1 MALAQSPSIVT
12 NGLVFYYDMNNV
24 KKSWLGRPVTN
35 QFTLPSDNVNGF
47 GVQNSTFTR
56 IRTGTYAGY
65 DIQPTDYVWRY
76 NVTGND
82 CPYHG
87 WDIPTTAG
95 AVVTFSFDYYIDPT
109 TTNYPVTNYLANFE
123 NAGSGVSGSVN
134 DPTPSVKGVWK
145 QAYFSSTASATGN
158 SRCLLYPGACGGRL
172 GDAGFILYKNPQV
185 EFNAPGSIPTPFVAG
200 TRSSTQAV
208 LDLTNRSINT
218 TNNLSYNSDGTFN
231 FIGGDATST
240 ITVPLST
247 SFNKLTGTIGMWVNP
262 SSYSGSNGLFVNRDV
277 NTANAVDWF
286 WIGSWDSANVFYFRL
301 GNGSDCCSNDLTLSS
316 WASFCP
322 TNTWTYVTC
331 SWTSAGISR
340 IYTNGVLRTSRNISA
355 IPATNPSATGRM
367 GLGHESPGSW
377 NGKIAAAQI
386 YNRQL
391 TDSEI
396 LSNFNSMR
404 GRFNV

>member
-24 KKSWLGRPVTN
+24 KKSWQGRPVTN
-35 QFTLPSDNVNGF
+35 QFTLPTQDVNGF

-87 WDIPTTAG
+87 WDIATTAG
-95 AVVTFSFDYYIDPT
+95 TVVTFSFDYYVDPT

-123 NAGSGVSGSVN
+123 NAGSGVSGSVG
-134 DPTPSVKGVWK
+134 DSTPSVKGVWK
-145 QAYFSSTASATGN
+145 RAYFSSTASATGN

-208 LDLTNRSINT
+208 LDLTNQKTITATSLTYASN
-218 TNNLSYNSDGTFN
+218 GTFSFGGSGQRLDTN
-231 FIGGDATST
+231 LTTFGNNATWEAWINGTSNVSTYNMFMGRYLPYFGFFNANSLYFSNIIGGAQQTIQTAT
-240 ITVPLST
+240 
-247 SFNKLTGTIGMWVNP
+247 NLT
-262 SSYSGSNGLFVNRDV
+262 
-277 NTANAVDWF
+277 
-286 WIGSWDSANVFYFRL
+286 
-301 GNGSDCCSNDLTLSS
+301 
-316 WASFCP
+316 
-322 TNTWTYVTC
+322 TNTWYHAVFT
-331 SWTSAGISR
+331 TSYNGTNTTMK
-340 IYTNGVLRTSRNISA
+340 IYTNGLETASGVFSGAQGLDGSYNFAIGDGYDASWYRFDGRVGSTKVYNRTLS
-355 IPATNPSATGRM
+355 PS
-367 GLGHESPGSW
+367 EVQQ
-377 NGKIAAAQI
+377 NFAAQRGI
-386 YNRQL
+386 Y
-391 TDSEI
+391 
-396 LSNFNSMR
+396 
-404 GRFNV
+404 GV